1 VELFSRFVAVSM
13 IVIISPVMFAIG
25 LTSLIFQGFPIL
37 YKQER
42 VGFKFKSFSLFKF
55 RTMKRNDGKELITN
69 PNDNRITFWGKILRR
84 FKLDELPQLMNIVKG
99 EMRFIGPRPE
109 VKEYVNENDFLFLN
123 KIKPGLT
130 DFSSI
135 LLRDEELILEKAGGV
150 EAYSDLLKLKVELGQ
165 LYAQHKRFWLDL
177 QLVVLT
183 MVSIVFPQTA
193 IHWVKKYYIEK
204 YNPELIPEIDKWIA

>member
-1 VELFSRFVAVSM
+1 MELISRLVAVS
-13 IVIISPVMFAIG
+13 IIIIISPIMLVLA
-25 LTSLIFQGFPIL
+25 TASLLFQGFPIL

-42 VGFKFKSFSLFKF
+42 IGFKFRPFLLFKF
-55 RTMKRNDGKELITN
+55 RSMQPNDGEEPITK
-69 PNDNRITFWGKILRR
+69 PGDIRITFWGKILRR
-84 FKLDELPQLMNIVKG
+84 FKFDELPQLWNVLKG
-99 EMRFIGPRPE
+99 EMRFVGPRPE